1 MYQIIRKT
9 DEITGSSPVTT
20 KLSGKEGIG
29 IKMDSAVFKK
39 LFLLATLSMPIH
51 SATASSTT
59 TFETEEQ
66 RAIVAEAQRLAEER
80 YQRTQDRISLF
91 RNDIEGTII
100 PEKSIQMIDPKT
112 GRGDSLGSMTQAIY
126 CFETMTPTG
135 KKSYIVKQYS
145 DEIDPYE
152 QEMLASRKIAEW
164 KALMRAHSVESGIKA
179 PELVDYIAIKKISE
193 NGHDVGFMLMQ
204 RAYGK
209 TLDQIKDSLDTLS
222 ADEAIEMGR
231 NIGQQMGA
239 MTRAFFLNNRSI
251 LIHGDN
257 SGGNFTYSKSKKQ
270 FYWIDLGMLEE
281 TPYTADDK
289 YGKNNYLQREWEQIK
304 DIWWSFFPSKIK
316 SEDISTDEKR
326 ADILYK
332 HKVGILAGN
341 AFEDAYR
348 EQVQDLP
355 PHASRDRPHQYS
367 FSSKFAWY
375 KENYIK
381 QVIGVFGEQSE
392 DVLRYLGLGVRG

>member
-59 TFETEEQ
+59 TRETEEQ

-91 RNDIEGTII
+91 RD
-100 PEKSIQMIDPKT
+100 D
-112 GRGDSLGSMTQAIY
+112 
-126 CFETMTPTG
+126 
-135 KKSYIVKQYS
+135 
-145 DEIDPYE
+145 IDPYE

-164 KALMRAHSVESGIKA
+164 KALMRAHSVESVIKV